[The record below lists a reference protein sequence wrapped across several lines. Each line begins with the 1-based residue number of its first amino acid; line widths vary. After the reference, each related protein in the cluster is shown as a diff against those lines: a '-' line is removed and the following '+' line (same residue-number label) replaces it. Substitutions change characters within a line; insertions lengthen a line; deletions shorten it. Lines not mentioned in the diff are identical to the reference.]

1 MVDIPQILSRVKLS
15 RRKGGSTH
23 CAMCSMGGVGST
35 ALARHVGSVSDKTIR
50 EHAYT
55 PAVYDDEKNIKL
67 GYMYGNPYDAI
78 LSVFRRNFQD
88 MHSKAMNINSPT
100 PYTSLKGVSI
110 EAYLEE
116 GIDHFNIERQFDN
129 WLDPS
134 LTKHPTILIKYEGLS
149 ASIDNIIQFFECDE
163 AFEIRQRNCAWKEQ
177 PAPVIEGF
185 KKMYG
190 DLAERID
197 AMPATK
203 ILLPAYWKDIG

>member
-23 CAMCSMGGVGST
+23 CAMCSMGGVVST

-100 PYTSLKGVSI
+100 PYTSLKGVTI

-129 WLDPS
+129 WLDAS